1 MNSVIYSS
9 ATDEWATPQDLFD
22 SLDSEFHFTLDP
34 CANEQNHKCER
45 YYSSADDGLSKNWG
59 GAERVLQPS
68 VWAADR
74 QVGAE
79 SIRGITEARNR
90 GGNAHSGKDGYDV
103 VPRLHLR

>member
-59 GAERVLQPS
+59 GRACSATLRMGGRSASGCGKHQ
-68 VWAADR
+68 
-74 QVGAE
+74 
-79 SIRGITEARNR
+79 RNHR
-90 GGNAHSGKDGYDV
+90 S
-103 VPRLHLR
+103 PEPWW